1 MMERKVFS
9 IVLIGSLLFLMAALL
24 IPSRTPDKDPKLPW
38 DVVVDSAGSSSV
50 FGLKLGHSTMADA
63 RILLDDIGET
73 DLLISKDGSKS
84 VETFFR
90 SVILSGLKADFIMTL
105 KLDPEIVEEIYQRGV
120 QIGTLDSGT
129 RKVDLTKEDTDLAA
143 NAPIVHITYL
153 PKTDLDEER
162 IRPLFGD
169 PEQVIEEPETGIT
182 HWLYPSIGLD
192 IAIDPQRKEVF
203 QYVNPADFNQI
214 IEPLKQAAE
223 NSESE

>member
-9 IVLIGSLLFLMAALL
+9 IVLVGSLLFLIAALM
-24 IPSRTPDKDPKLPW
+24 IPSRVPDKDPKLPW
-38 DVVVDSAGSSSV
+38 DVVVDSAGNSTV
-50 FGLKLGHSTMADA
+50 FGLQLGHSTMADA

-73 DLLISKDGSKS
+73 DLLISKDGSKT

-90 SVILSGLKADFIMTL
+90 SVILSGLKADFVMTL
-105 KLDPEIVEEIYQRGV
+105 GIDQATVEDIYQRGV
-120 QIGTLDSGT
+120 QIGTLESGT
-129 RKVDLTKEDTDLAA
+129 KKVDLTKEDVDLAA
-143 NAPIVHITYL
+143 RASIVHITYL
-153 PKTDLDEER
+153 PKTDLDGER

-192 IAIDPQRKEVF
+192 IAIDPERKEVF
-203 QYVNPADFNQI
+203 QYVNPADFHQI

-223 NSESE
+223 QSESE